1 MRSARGLLAPLGL
14 LALVA
19 LACSGTEPAPQ
30 AAENAVPDPD
40 REVEPYREEAVEFAS
55 GDFILAGTLTMPREG
70 APHPAVVLLSGSGPQ
85 TRDYEPGA
93 FPMFRLIADHL
104 TSNGIA
110 VLRYD
115 DPGAG
120 SSTGDWLDA
129 TIDDRVGIIS
139 AALDLLLDHDR
150 IDSSR
155 IGLVGHSEGGTVA
168 PRVANQSEH
177 VSFVVLV
184 AGTALTGGE
193 IIRHQNKVILESQ
206 GLTGEELS
214 EQLDFVE
221 EVREAVE
228 TDTGWEE
235 VEQEMRRLLYQSIE
249 RMPLLERALITD
261 DDAWVDTVAQAQLE
275 TLRSPWYRSFY
286 VYDPGPALRELAL
299 PVLAVFAEHDVQ
311 VPAETNAAAIGRA
324 LTEAGNADY
333 TVTVLPGTNHL
344 FQSAVT
350 GSVSGHAQPEAG
362 FAPGFLETITDWIR
376 GRAL

>member
-1 MRSARGLLAPLGL
+1 MRSARGLLAL
-14 LALVA
+14 LALGA
-19 LACSGTEPAPQ
+19 LACSGTEPASQ
-30 AAENAVPDPD
+30 AVENAEPDPD
-40 REVEPYREEAVEFAS
+40 REVEPYREETVEFAS
-55 GDFILAGTLTMPREG
+55 GDLILAGTLTMPLEG

-85 TRDYEPGA
+85 TRDYGPGA
-93 FPMFRLIADHL
+93 FPMFRLMADHL

-120 SSTGDWLDA
+120 SSTGDWLDV
-129 TIDDRVGIIS
+129 TIDDRIGIVS
-139 AALDLLLDHDR
+139 AALGLLLDHDR

-193 IIRHQNKVILESQ
+193 IIRHQNRVILESQ
-206 GLTGEELS
+206 ELSGEELS

-221 EVREAVE
+221 VVREAVE

-235 VEQEMRRLLYQSIE
+235 VEQEMRRLLYESIE
-249 RMPLLERALITD
+249 RMSLPERALITD
-261 DDAWVDTVAQAQLE
+261 DDAWVDTVAQAQLT

-286 VYDPGPALRELAL
+286 VYDPRPALGELAL

-311 VPAETNAAAIGRA
+311 VPAEPNAAAISGA

-333 TVTVLPGTNHL
+333 TVMVLPGTNHL
-344 FQSAVT
+344 FQSAAT
-350 GSVSGHAQPEAG
+350 GGVSEPAHLQAG

-376 GRAL
+376 VRVREA